1 MPDHVAEPLHGLTYK
16 SVEIT
21 FTGMLITDMT
31 MKAFEAGL
39 SRTRTVI
46 VPFGSIEEHGMHL
59 PLGTD
64 TFHAYELA
72 RHAARLI
79 SVFVMPP
86 VWYGLCRSTSRH
98 PGTVGITSVS
108 LRSLVMDMCRSMYR
122 QGLRN
127 FILISGH
134 AGGTHMASILDSAD
148 NLLEELADARF
159 AVLSILDLVAGL
171 PEGLV
176 ETPGDAHAG
185 EVETSLMRYLKPD
198 LVKGTSP
205 GEFPEFPRFILV
217 RDKLKYWPGGVWGDP
232 SRSSPEKGKSIL
244 DEEAELLSKLVKR
257 LENFQEE

>member
-1 MPDHVAEPLHGLTYK
+1 LTYK
-16 SVEIT
+16 SAEIT
-21 FTGMLITDMT
+21 FTDMLITDLT
-31 MKAFEAGL
+31 MKVFEAGL
-39 SRTRTVI
+39 SKTRTVI

-72 RHAARLI
+72 RHTARLI
-79 SVFVMPP
+79 PVFVMPP
-86 VWYGLCRSTSRH
+86 IWYGLCRSTSQH
-98 PGTVGITSVS
+98 PGTVGITSVT
-108 LRSLVMDMCRSMYR
+108 LRALVMDICRSMYR

-148 NLLEELADARF
+148 NLLEELDEARF

-171 PEGLV
+171 SEGRV

-185 EVETSLMRYLKPD
+185 EVETSLMQYLKPD

-205 GEFPEFPRFILV
+205 REFPEFPRFILV
-217 RDKLKYWPGGVWGDP
+217 RDKLHYWPGGVWGDP
-232 SRSSPEKGKSIL
+232 SMSSPEKGKGIL
-244 DEEAELLSKLVKR
+244 DEEAELLGKLVKR
-257 LENFQEE
+257 LENFKEE